1 MPKRNDMFKAF
12 ADLDCLLV
20 MSERMFVT
28 DRDYFL
34 APVKPDNDL
43 QRVLF

>member
-1 MPKRNDMFKAF
+1 
-12 ADLDCLLV
+12 
-20 MSERMFVT
+20 MFVT